1 MRYVRLNNNLE
12 MPIIGAGTYPL
23 KGVSLIKMVLRA
35 YRCGYRSFDTSA
47 AYFNE
52 ESLGVVIKRI
62 SSYGL
67 PAPFIT
73 TKLRNKS
80 QREDRV
86 REGFY
91 DSLKKLGTE
100 KIDLYL
106 MHWPY
111 PDKYIASW
119 KEMEALYKEGVVG
132 AIGVCN
138 CHQHH
143 LQNILNVAEVVPAVN
158 QIECH
163 PLLSQEPLRAYCR
176 DKGIR
181 VQAYSPI
188 ARMEPKLVKHP
199 VLVELAKKH
208 TKTVPQII
216 LRWDVQ
222 KEIIVIPK
230 SGDRNRLKENIDI
243 FDFELTEGEMTQID
257 GVNED
262 CRIRFDP
269 DTVDYVNVLKA

>member
-1 MRYVRLNNNLE
+1 MQYVRLNNNLE
-12 MPIIGAGTYPL
+12 MPVIGAGTYPL
-23 KGVSLIKMVLRA
+23 NGVSLIKMILRA

-52 ESLGVVIKRI
+52 ECLGVAIKRI

-73 TKLRNKS
+73 TKLRNTS
-80 QREDRV
+80 QREGRV

-91 DSLKKLGTE
+91 DSLKKLGTG

-111 PDKYIASW
+111 PDKYVSSW
-119 KEMEALYKEGVVG
+119 KEMEELYKEGLVG

-138 CHQHH
+138 FHRHH
-143 LQNILNVAEVVPAVN
+143 LDNILNVAKVVPAVN

-163 PLLSQEPLRAYCR
+163 PLLSQEPLREYCR
-176 DKGIR
+176 VKGIH

-208 TKTVPQII
+208 NKTVPQII

-230 SGDRNRLKENIDI
+230 SGNRNRLKENIDI
-243 FDFELTEGEMTQID
+243 FDFELTEGEMVQID

-262 CRIRFDP
+262 YRVRFNP

>member
-1 MRYVRLNNNLE
+1 MQYARLNNNLE
-12 MPIIGAGTYPL
+12 MPVIGAGTYPL
-23 KGVSLIKMVLRA
+23 DGVSLIKMILHA

-52 ESLGVVIKRI
+52 ECLGVAIKRI
-62 SSYGL
+62 SAFGL
-67 PAPFIT
+67 SPPFIT
-73 TKLRNKS
+73 TKLRNTS
-80 QREDRV
+80 QREGRV

-91 DSLKKLGTE
+91 DSLKKLGTG

-111 PDKYIASW
+111 PDKYVGSW
-119 KEMEALYKEGVVG
+119 KEMEVLYKGGLVG

-143 LQNILNVAEVVPAVN
+143 LENILNVAEVVPAVN

-176 DKGIR
+176 DRGIH

-199 VLVELAKKH
+199 ALVELAKQH
-208 TKTVPQII
+208 NKTVPQII

-222 KEIIVIPK
+222 KKIIVIPK
-230 SGDRNRLKENIDI
+230 SGNPNRLKENIDI
-243 FDFELTEGEMTQID
+243 FNFELTEGEMAKID

-262 CRIRFDP
+262 YRVRFDP

>member
-1 MRYVRLNNNLE
+1 MRYIRLNNGLE
-12 MPIIGAGTYPL
+12 MPVIGAGTYPL
-23 KGVSLIKMVLRA
+23 NGISLIKMVLRA
-35 YRCGYRSFDTSA
+35 YRLGYRSFDTSA

-52 ESLGVVIKRI
+52 ECLGIAVKRI
-62 SSYGL
+62 LSSGM

-73 TKLRNKS
+73 TKLRNTS
-80 QREDRV
+80 QRENCV

-91 DSLKKLGTE
+91 DSMKKLGTG

-111 PDKYIASW
+111 PDKYVDSW
-119 KEMEALYKEGVVG
+119 KEMEALYKEGVVR

-143 LQNILNVAEVVPAVN
+143 LDKILDVADIIPAIN
-158 QIECH
+158 QVELH
-163 PLLSQEPLRAYCR
+163 PLLSQEPLRTYCR
-176 DKGIR
+176 ERGIH

-188 ARMEPKLVKHP
+188 ARMEPKLVEHP
-199 VLVELAKKH
+199 VLVELAEKH
-208 TKTVPQII
+208 NKTVPQVI

-222 KEIIVIPK
+222 KDIIAIPK
-230 SGDRNRLKENIDI
+230 SGNRNRLKQNIDI
-243 FDFELTEGEMTQID
+243 FDFELTENEVARID

-262 CRIRFDP
+262 YRVRFDP
-269 DTVDYVNVLKA
+269 DTADYVNILKA